1 MRRYLAFRVLSLV
14 PVLFIISIIVFLIAY
29 LLPGDPTDAYVQ
41 SDASEAVREALRVR
55 LGLDKPV
62 HVRYGIWLG
71 NVLRGD
77 LGMSAFGEQP
87 VVRLIGNA
95 LPVSVEMMVLSQMIA
110 VLVAVPLAIIA
121 AVRRNSVLDVI
132 TSILAFAAWSI
143 PSFWLGIVLVY
154 FVSVRLH
161 LLPATGYVRLS
172 QSVTGNL
179 RTIILPGFT
188 LGILNAP
195 GLMRYLRA
203 GLLDA
208 LGEDYIMTARMK
220 GVPEWKVLFRH
231 ALKNALIPFITV
243 VGLNVARL
251 IGGTFVI
258 EEVWAL
264 PGMGRLVVD
273 AILSRDYAVIQ
284 GGVLV
289 MAISFVIVNLV
300 VDLLCAMLD
309 PRIRL
314 SREDRTV

>member
-14 PVLFIISIIVFLIAY
+14 PVLVIISIIVFLVAY

-71 NVLRGD
+71 DMLRGD

-121 AVRRNSVLDVI
+121 AVRRNSILDMI
-132 TSILAFAAWSI
+132 TSILAFVAWSI

-154 FVSVRLH
+154 FVSVRLR

-179 RTIILPGFT
+179 RTIILPAFT

-203 GLLDA
+203 SLLDA
-208 LGEDYIMTARMK
+208 LGDDYIMTARMK

-258 EEVWAL
+258 EQVWAL
-264 PGMGRLVVD
+264 PGMGRLVVG

-314 SREDRTV
+314 SREDRAV